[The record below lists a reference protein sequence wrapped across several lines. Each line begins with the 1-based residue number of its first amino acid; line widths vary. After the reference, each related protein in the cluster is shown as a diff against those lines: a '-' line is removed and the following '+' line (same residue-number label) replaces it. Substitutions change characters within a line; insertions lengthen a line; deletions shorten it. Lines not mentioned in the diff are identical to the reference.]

1 MEGVL
6 WLVFGWR
13 AKTTHLRGCCIAK
26 CCKKLSFSTWLS
38 EAESLQDGHCSQLAN
53 CRIVNPTSALFSCQ
67 ERYAIYRYIHIHYC
81 TFCPPCSD
89 GTFVPM
95 QHQDLEFPS
104 TRRSSGYSEG
114 HSTVT
119 RKAGYQRAPW
129 CTRDPPLRHVNDTAT
144 GRYPHRSQWHFIY
157 IYTYMHI
164 ILYVYM
170 YACIFLCTRKR
181 IIYIYIF
188 IFLYIYIYFYI
199 FIYISIYFYIYI
211 YIYIF
216 INVYGHQIIVPS
228 LVVNIPSRPEFVSS
242 LCTPEF
248 VVIVGL

>member
-13 AKTTHLRGCCIAK
+13 AENHPFEEMLYCKVLQRPKLFHLTIGGRIPAGWP
-26 CCKKLSFSTWLS
+26 LFSTCELS
-38 EAESLQDGHCSQLAN
+38 NSNCQSNFCPSLLSG
-53 CRIVNPTSALFSCQ
+53 
-67 ERYAIYRYIHIHYC
+67 EIHIQYC
-81 TFCPPCSD
+81 TFCPQCSD

-129 CTRDPPLRHVNDTAT
+129 CTRDPPLRHVNDTAA

-157 IYTYMHI
+157 IYIYTCILICMYTYYTVCIYVCMYLFMHTH
-164 ILYVYM
+164 VYM
-170 YACIFLCTRKR
+170 YV
-181 IIYIYIF
+181 
-188 IFLYIYIYFYI
+188 
-199 FIYISIYFYIYI
+199 YIYI
-211 YIYIF
+211 YIWLSDHHTFSGCQY
-216 INVYGHQIIVPS
+216 S
-228 LVVNIPSRPEFVSS
+228 KSSRICV
-242 LCTPEF
+242 
-248 VVIVGL
+248 